1 MPIAIVDPGLSS
13 ARHLYPS
20 TYLLDVI
27 TGTGGSG
34 EVTVQK
40 QFRSTPNDS
49 VVVIVSEVD
58 VDLAVVS
65 LSMPFPNVHEEKQ
78 EILARIP
85 LVIFFSFAKTPKVL
99 AVNEF
104 WGFLN
109 VTAAVRPPG
118 LAC

>member
-1 MPIAIVDPGLSS
+1 MPIAIVDPGLSLVW
-13 ARHLYPS
+13 RLYPT

-58 VDLAVVS
+58 VDLAVVL
-65 LSMPFPNVHEEKQ
+65 LSMPFPNVHKAKQ

-85 LVIFFSFAKTPKVL
+85 LVIFSITKTPKVL

-104 WGFLN
+104 W
-109 VTAAVRPPG
+109 AS
-118 LAC
+118 